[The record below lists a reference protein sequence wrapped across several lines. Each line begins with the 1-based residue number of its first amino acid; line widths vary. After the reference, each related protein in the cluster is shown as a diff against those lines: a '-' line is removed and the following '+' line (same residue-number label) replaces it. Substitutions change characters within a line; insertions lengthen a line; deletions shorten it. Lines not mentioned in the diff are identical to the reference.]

1 MPKKIKEPELEILF
15 EEGEISKEEQIEYS
29 AMLVNFML
37 ENWDFSAPE
46 PLMGSNS
53 NKP

>member
-1 MPKKIKEPELEILF
+1 MPKRIKEPELKIIF

-37 ENWDFSAPE
+37 ENWDFQTQNP
-46 PLMGSNS
+46 
-53 NKP
+53 

>member
-1 MPKKIKEPELEILF
+1 MSKKIEEPKLEIIF

-37 ENWDFSAPE
+37 ENWDFSDPE
-46 PLMGSNS
+46 PLIGSNS
-53 NKP
+53 NKS